1 MRILVTGFV
10 VFALWSALSTYL
22 YVCKIRG
29 LCFEPISMQIDTT
42 TVKVVTA
49 DKSPAPVKVVIPENL
64 TIHFAFDK
72 SNFTAD
78 ASSERYFSKSD
89 SFLNQN
95 LQARISITG
104 HTDAIGSDAY
114 NQALGFR
121 RAQTMQHYF
130 EARGINANKIIIDS
144 KGEKEPVSDNNTKD
158 GRAANRRAIIT
169 INK

>member
-29 LCFEPISMQIDTT
+29 LCFEPISLQIDTAAN
-42 TVKVVTA
+42 VLTA
-49 DKSPAPVKVVIPENL
+49 DKNPSPLKVMIPENL
-64 TIHFAFDK
+64 TIYFAFDK

-78 ASSERYFSKSD
+78 ASSDKYFSKSD

-121 RAQTMQHYF
+121 RAQTMQQYF
-130 EARGINANKIIIDS
+130 EAKGIKSNKIVIDS
-144 KGEKEPVSDNNTKD
+144 KGEKEPASDNNTKD